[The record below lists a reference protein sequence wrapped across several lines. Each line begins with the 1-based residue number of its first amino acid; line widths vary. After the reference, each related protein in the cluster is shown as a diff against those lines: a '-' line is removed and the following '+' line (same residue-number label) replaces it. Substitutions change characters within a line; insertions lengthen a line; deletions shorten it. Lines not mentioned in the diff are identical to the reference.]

1 MIFSIKMDF
10 ERISENKSNSNGECG
25 GWNEDLRFSCPAC
38 GQTCRPV
45 YVHVHMYRVA
55 GRNANACKV
64 C

>member
-1 MIFSIKMDF
+1 M
-10 ERISENKSNSNGECG
+10 ENAEAGMKI
-25 GWNEDLRFSCPAC
+25 WDFSCPTC

-55 GRNANACKV
+55 GRNAEACKA